1 MVVDFPSD
9 QWMKNKEKQEKVYS
23 ISKLICVL
31 FYIII
36 KSQRILGLKNLW
48 FVHI

>member
-9 QWMKNKEKQEKVYS
+9 QWMKNKEKQEVYS
-23 ISKLICVL
+23 IPELICVL

-36 KSQRILGLKNLW
+36 KSQRILGLKNFW
-48 FVHI
+48 SVHI